1 MKDKYRQLTDFGKN
15 LLDKD
20 DLSEGL
26 LYISSSA
33 KNITGAERC
42 SLFMY
47 NKKDSELTTT
57 LADGIE
63 KIILPSDMGIVGQ
76 TIQMEKPIIE
86 NHPYDNKNFLADID
100 METGYYTKNLLTTP
114 IFNSQRDIIGVI
126 ELLNKDGGFKKED
139 MEFVSFF
146 SHYVSGFIELSEL
159 V

>member
-1 MKDKYRQLTDFGKN
+1 MKDKYKQLTDFGKN

-20 DLSEGL
+20 SLNKGL

-33 KNITGAERC
+33 KDITGAQRC

-47 NKKDSELTTT
+47 NKRDSELSTT

-76 TIQMEKPIIE
+76 TIQIEKAIIE
-86 NHPYDNKNFLADID
+86 NHPYDNKNFLSDID
-100 METGYYTKNLLTTP
+100 METGYYTKNILTAP
-114 IFNSQRDIIGVI
+114 IFSSQREIIGVI

-139 MEFVSFF
+139 MEFLSFF
-146 SHYVSGFIELSEL
+146 SHYVSGFIELRGL
-159 V
+159 I

>member
-1 MKDKYRQLTDFGKN
+1 MKDKYKQLTSFGKN
-15 LLDKD
+15 LLGKD
-20 DLSEGL
+20 SLSDGL

-33 KNITGAERC
+33 KDITGAERC

-47 NKKDSELTTT
+47 NKQEGELSTT

-63 KIILPSDMGIVGQ
+63 EIKLPYDMGIVGQ
-76 TIQMEKPIIE
+76 TIQTEKPIIE

-100 METGYYTKNLLTTP
+100 MQTGYYTKNLITTP
-114 IFNSQRDIIGVI
+114 IFNSQREIIGVI

-139 MEFVSFF
+139 MEFLSFF
-146 SHYVSGFIELSEL
+146 SHYVSGFIELMDL